1 MTKQDQT
8 KKESLAKDDNAERR
22 DAARWPAPHVPW
34 FRDVKL
40 ISGPEVQLLNVSRGG
55 ALLEGET
62 YLSPRSMVAVRL
74 DTTDATLLIKGR
86 VLRSVVA
93 SESDHRTLYHTGIAF
108 DQDLHI
114 MDSEQIR
121 ALFQRTVSDS
131 EHEFQAPLEE
141 TEGST
146 REHENEKPMEVLTLK
161 TSVDRSA
168 AYLSK
173 IFGVNDW

>member
-1 MTKQDQT
+1 MPKQEQT
-8 KKESLAKDDNAERR
+8 KEESIAKDDSAERR
-22 DAARWPAPHVPW
+22 EAARWPAPHVPW
-34 FRDVKL
+34 FRDMKL
-40 ISGPEVQLLNVSRGG
+40 ISGPEVQLINVSRGG

-121 ALFQRTVSDS
+121 ALFQKTVSNS
-131 EHEFQAPLEE
+131 KAPLEE
-141 TEGST
+141 TEAST